1 MGVVSHG
8 EEGADDNGGHHG
20 HILFLLRNES
30 GGEKMMDLEAS
41 RHQERNEDSLWSC
54 VRVRDKRVE
63 TVVVLG
69 QELFL
74 ISSFPVVIAQ
84 NVVHIFLPVLKR
96 LIGDYSKIVSVSR
109 KL

>member
-8 EEGADDNGGHHG
+8 EKGVDDDGGHHG
-20 HILFLLRNES
+20 HILFLRDES
-30 GGEKMMDLEAS
+30 RGQKMMDLEAS
-41 RHQERNEDSLWSC
+41 RHQEGKKDSLWSC
-54 VRVRDKRVE
+54 ICMRDKGVE

-84 NVVHIFLPVLKR
+84 NFAHIFLPVLKR
-96 LIGDYSKIVSVSR
+96 LIGDYSTIISDSR